1 MLVEECWLEVN
12 GFHGYWVSNFGRIKS
27 YRRSKDGIILKQRL
41 SKKGYCLVGMSDDNN
56 KKHFVQVHRVVLKTF
71 NPVENMDELEVNHKD
86 EVKTNNCL
94 SNLEW
99 VTRTENI
106 MHGTGRQRRVEHQK
120 MKIKCVQN
128 NTIYNSMK
136 EASDELGINYGNLSS
151 HCSGRLKSVNG
162 FTFEVVDYGSRPHPK
177 PIE

>member
-1 MLVEECWLEVN
+1 MEECWLEVS
-12 GFHGYWVSNFGRIKS
+12 GFHGYWVSNLGRIKS

-41 SKKGYCLVGMSDDNN
+41 NKKGYCLVTMSDDNN

-86 EVKTNNCL
+86 EIKTNNCI

-99 VTRTENI
+99 MTHTENVRY
-106 MHGTGRQRRVEHQK
+106 GTGRERCVDPQK
-120 MKIKCVQN
+120 MKIKCLEN
-128 NTIYNSMK
+128 GIIYNSMK
-136 EASDELGINYGNLSS
+136 EVVDKLDINYGNLSS
-151 HCSGRLKSVNG
+151 HCSGRLNSVNG
-162 FTFEVVDYGSRPHPK
+162 FTFEVIDYGSRPHPK